1 MMAAAASVRVT
12 VKMEFLRMVNLVSLL
27 MNARLHSRD
36 RVLTKCGLKDDQL
49 VIEAT

>member
-36 RVLTKCGLKDDQL
+36 RVLTKCGPKDDQL